1 MYNKKFLVLEVQ
13 VHEFYSVDKYELGF
27 QYPVPA
33 VNRIPLIEQ
42 RFETSHVVGTLQC
55 KISSHLYLETGV
67 PFPARMTGKE
77 LEQHLESGR
86 HCDLYSL
93 KADIS
98 NDCHYTL
105 LEIDMDF

>member
-33 VNRIPLIEQ
+33 VNHLPLTLQRIESNRI
-42 RFETSHVVGTLQC
+42 VGTLQC
-55 KISSHLYLETGV
+55 KIASHLYLETDQ
-67 PFPARMTGKE
+67 PFPYLMTGKD
-77 LEQHLESGR
+77 LEWHLESGG

-98 NDCHYTL
+98 NDCYYTL